1 MIPHPMT
8 KIAIIDAQMSGIS
21 GDMLLATLVN
31 AGANEKKIL
40 DAIFT
45 SQNFLSGSAI
55 KNANFLR
62 TVTHGFSATSLRL
75 DYSEKSHK
83 RRGTEMYRS
92 LASCCNTLDLEQ
104 RAKVLA
110 LESLKTM
117 IVAEALIHG
126 EEIDSVI
133 LEETSSIDTFVDL
146 IGCAT
151 ALQDLRLFDARI
163 LSTKI
168 AVGGG
173 TVSLAHG
180 KVPNPTNA
188 ILEIFKGRHF
198 ILEGGQA
205 SEELTTP
212 TGAALLVNLASET
225 ITHYPTFTPTKIGYG
240 TGQRVFQEL
249 PNILRF
255 IIGASSSVVD
265 ETYEDSSYLI
275 ETSVDDVSGEV
286 IGNLI
291 EVLSGG
297 IVKDVMVVPGL
308 TKKNRP
314 TYLIRII
321 CDRINLNAILEM
333 LFKETG
339 TLGARFQEI
348 HRVILPRS
356 IVTVPIT
363 ILDQHFNVQVKI
375 NRGLN
380 SAILSV
386 KPELDD
392 IKTIASSTG
401 LSLKRTQELVS
412 GQVQNKWD
420 LEDVKGI

>member
-1 MIPHPMT
+1 MT
-8 KIAIIDAQMSGIS
+8 KIAIIDAQLSGIS
-21 GDMLLATLVN
+21 GDMILASLVN

-40 DAIFT
+40 NGIFA
-45 SQNFLSGSAI
+45 SQNFLSGSTI
-55 KNANFLR
+55 KNASFLR
-62 TVTHGFSATSLRL
+62 TVTHGFSATCLQL
-75 DYSEKSHK
+75 DYSDKSHK
-83 RRGTEMYRS
+83 RRGTDMYRS

-126 EEIDSVI
+126 EEIDSVF

-151 ALQDLRLFDARI
+151 AIQDLRLFDARI
-163 LSTKI
+163 FSTKV

-173 TVSLAHG
+173 SVALSHG

-198 ILEGGQA
+198 VLEGGQVN
-205 SEELTTP
+205 EELTTP
-212 TGAALLVNLASET
+212 TGAAILVNLASET
-225 ITHYPTFTPTKIGYG
+225 ITHYPTFTPIRIGYG
-240 TGQRVFQEL
+240 TGQRLSQEI
-249 PNILRF
+249 PNVLRF
-255 IIGASSSVVD
+255 IIGASSSIVD
-265 ETYEDSSYLI
+265 ETHEDSSCLI

-308 TKKNRP
+308 TKKNRSA
-314 TYLIRII
+314 YLIRII
-321 CDRINLNAILEM
+321 CDRIDVNAVLEM

-339 TLGARFQEI
+339 TLGARVQEI
-348 HRVILPRS
+348 RRIIVPRS
-356 IVTVPIT
+356 IVTIPVT
-363 ILDQHFNVQVKI
+363 ILDQNFNVRVKI

-380 SAILSV
+380 AVVLGF
-386 KPELDD
+386 KPEFDD
-392 IKTIASSTG
+392 LKAIASSTG

-412 GQVQNKWD
+412 GQVQNKWN
-420 LEDVKGI
+420 LKDVNGI

>member
-1 MIPHPMT
+1 MT
-8 KIAIIDAQMSGIS
+8 KIAIIDAQLSGIS
-21 GDMLLATLVN
+21 GDMLLASLVN

-40 DAIFT
+40 DAIFV
-45 SQNFLSGSAI
+45 SQNFLSGSTI
-55 KNANFLR
+55 KNASFLR
-62 TVTHGFSATSLRL
+62 SVTHGFSATGLRL
-75 DYSEKSHK
+75 DFSDKSHK
-83 RRGTEMYRS
+83 RRGKEMYRS

-126 EEIDSVI
+126 EEIDSVF

-151 ALQDLRLFDARI
+151 ALQDLRLFETRI
-163 LSTKI
+163 LSTKV

-173 TVSLAHG
+173 TIALSHG
-180 KVPNPTNA
+180 RVPNPTNA

-205 SEELTTP
+205 NEELTTP

-225 ITHYPTFTPTKIGYG
+225 ITHYPTFTPMKIGYG
-240 TGQRVFQEL
+240 TGQRVIQEL

-255 IIGASSSVVD
+255 IIGASSSIAD
-265 ETYEDSSYLI
+265 ETYEDNSCLI

-314 TYLIRII
+314 AYLIRII
-321 CDRINLNAILEM
+321 CDRIDLNAVLEM

-348 HRVILPRS
+348 RRIILPRS

-363 ILDQHFNVQVKI
+363 ILDQHFNVRVKI

-380 SAILSV
+380 SVVLGV

-392 IKTIASSTG
+392 LKRIASSTG
-401 LSLKRTQELVS
+401 LSLKRTQELVN

>member
-1 MIPHPMT
+1 
-8 KIAIIDAQMSGIS
+8 
-21 GDMLLATLVN
+21 
-31 AGANEKKIL
+31 
-40 DAIFT
+40 
-45 SQNFLSGSAI
+45 
-55 KNANFLR
+55 
-62 TVTHGFSATSLRL
+62 
-75 DYSEKSHK
+75 
-83 RRGTEMYRS
+83 
-92 LASCCNTLDLEQ
+92 
-104 RAKVLA
+104 
-110 LESLKTM
+110 
-117 IVAEALIHG
+117 
-126 EEIDSVI
+126 
-133 LEETSSIDTFVDL
+133 
-146 IGCAT
+146 
-151 ALQDLRLFDARI
+151 
-163 LSTKI
+163 
-168 AVGGG
+168 
-173 TVSLAHG
+173 
-180 KVPNPTNA
+180 
-188 ILEIFKGRHF
+188 LEIFKGRHF

-205 SEELTTP
+205 NEELTTP

-225 ITHYPTFTPTKIGYG
+225 ITHYPTFTPMKIGYG
-240 TGQRVFQEL
+240 TGQRVIQEL

-255 IIGASSSVVD
+255 IIGVSSSIAD
-265 ETYEDSSYLI
+265 ETYEDSSCLI

-321 CDRINLNAILEM
+321 CDRIDLNAVLEM

-348 HRVILPRS
+348 RRIILPRS

-363 ILDQHFNVQVKI
+363 ILDQHFNVRVKI

-380 SAILSV
+380 SVVLGV

-392 IKTIASSTG
+392 LKTIASSTG
-401 LSLKRTQELVS
+401 LSLKRTQELVN

>member
-1 MIPHPMT
+1 MT
-8 KIAIIDAQMSGIS
+8 KIAIIDAQLSGIS
-21 GDMLLATLVN
+21 GDMILASLVN

-40 DAIFT
+40 DGIFA
-45 SQNFLSGSAI
+45 SQNFLSGSTI
-55 KNANFLR
+55 KNASFLR
-62 TVTHGFSATSLRL
+62 TVTHGFSATCLQL
-75 DYSEKSHK
+75 DYSDKSHK

-126 EEIDSVI
+126 KEIDSVF
-133 LEETSSIDTFVDL
+133 LEETSSVDTFVDL
-146 IGCAT
+146 VGCAT
-151 ALQDLRLFDARI
+151 AIQDLRLFDARI
-163 LSTKI
+163 FSTKV

-173 TVSLAHG
+173 SVALSHG

-198 ILEGGQA
+198 VLEGGQVD
-205 SEELTTP
+205 EELTTP

-225 ITHYPTFTPTKIGYG
+225 ITHYPTFIPMKIGYG
-240 TGQRVFQEL
+240 TGQREIQEL

-255 IIGASSSVVD
+255 IIGESSSIVD
-265 ETYEDSSYLI
+265 EAYEDGSCLI

-308 TKKNRP
+308 TKKNRSA
-314 TYLIRII
+314 YLIRII
-321 CDRINLNAILEM
+321 CDHIDLHAVLEI

-348 HRVILPRS
+348 RRVIVPRS
-356 IVTVPIT
+356 IVTVPVT
-363 ILDQHFNVQVKI
+363 ILDQNFNVRVKI
-375 NRGLN
+375 NRGL
-380 SAILSV
+380 SAVVLGV
-386 KPELDD
+386 KPEFDD
-392 IKTIASSTG
+392 LKAIASSTG

-420 LEDVKGI
+420 LKDVNGI